1 MKWIK
6 DNAGLFYF
14 CILLGGLFWYGLNT
28 QQKIMDVR
36 FEAIEARFESRF
48 KAVESRFEA
57 RFESIEKDLQTV
69 KADIR
74 RLELQLN
81 RLDNK
86 LNQLIISLVGK
97 DKAAVIKKQAED
109 LFADTRPVAPPTEK
123 NERNMAE
130 DVSSKTRPVASEN
143 KQVQTK

>member
-6 DNAGLFYF
+6 DNAGLFGLG
-14 CILLGGLFWYGLNT
+14 ILLSGVFLYGLNT
-28 QQKIMDVR
+28 QQKIMDVQ
-36 FEAIEARFESRF
+36 F

-57 RFESIEKDLQTV
+57 RFTAIEKDLQEV

-74 RLELQLN
+74 RLEDHIRRLEVQLN
-81 RLDNK
+81 
-86 LNQLIISLVGK
+86 QFIISLVGK

-109 LFADTRPVAPPTEK
+109 LFADTRPVAPPPTEK
-123 NERNMAE
+123 NKKNTAE

-143 KQVQTK
+143 KQVQIK